1 MHKKPLNIDHQ
12 ADAAMKPARALKLI
26 GGTSQTGP
34 DLPLPQSLNAADR
47 SGTGTVDPLLAAVRV
62 ETVYRFDNLRRD
74 GAALPAPILPAD
86 QPQLLAL
93 ESEDGSILYIRSDA
107 LSEVVAQLR
116 PEAVNAA
123 GEVDFSLFQD
133 PNARAR
139 GLGDVLWKL
148 ASVLRLPSDGLLDE
162 AREKALEWAREKLGA
177 EVAAPA
183 YELGSF
189 LGAKALMWKI
199 ESRLA
204 GRPGLYRWENSV
216 LDASD
221 LCLPGD
227 PRLQG
232 MAAGKP
238 ALVMIHGTGS
248 YTLGSYAEL
257 RQHAATWEAL
267 NRRFPGGI
275 FGFEHR
281 TFSESPV
288 ENALALLQALPPGAR
303 ISLLTH
309 SRGGLVGDLLCL
321 GQIEDSVID
330 SYRIDTRDCADAP
343 GLEREAQEERQRL
356 RSIRDLLANG
366 RISVQRYVR
375 VACPAR
381 GTRFLSDN
389 LDAALSDFLNLLQW
403 GGGALVGVAAAA
415 LGGPVAGER
424 FGKGASSALGVL
436 KRLVLEIAGRRI
448 DPRMVPGI
456 AAMRTDSPLGRFL
469 AHPQTRRHDGVQMA
483 VISGDTE
490 FDGIGLSNL
499 GRRVANLFCD
509 WRLFDQNDN
518 DLVVDTDSMYAGLAF
533 RDGAR
538 YLYDRDD
545 TVTHFRYFANA
556 ATRDALRDWLTQ
568 ADVTTLAAF
577 HPLGGGAKIPW
588 RDRSSAVRRDGAT
601 QPRPVAILLPGI
613 MGSHIEI
620 RKRPD
625 APASSGDRI
634 WFDPSSL
641 FLGKLD
647 RIGDL
652 ASPKVFAEDLFEMIY
667 GDLADHLAQTHA
679 VIRCPYDWRRTPDLA
694 AQTLRDR
701 IAQAA
706 RENPGQPIRLLAHS
720 MGGLV
725 ARALIARHPD
735 AWRTVLDS
743 GGRLV
748 MLGTPNNGAHLM
760 AHTLL
765 GKSDSMRK
773 LEMLDVVHGMQEIL
787 DIVAGFPGALSL
799 LPRPHG
805 FIDSGAGPNVIPPD
819 EYFRVASWQTLKQ
832 QISDRWYGDGVG
844 AVPQAATLAQAEN
857 FWTQTLPDNRIADP
871 ERVCYVFGQ
880 SDKTPCGIERSDGKL
895 KLLFTAEGDGS
906 VTWASGR
913 LDNLDADSRCWF
925 MPVIHG
931 DMASEEDY
939 FPAIVELLEKGSTD
953 KLGRLPQKR
962 GGAATTFTLE
972 AEPPV
977 LPGDEELLRACIG
990 GSAHRHKRTR
1000 ARPRLKVSVRAGDL
1014 RYLDQ
1019 PVLCGHYI
1027 GDAISGAEAALDQKL
1042 GGALS
1047 ERERLSAYAAEIGT
1061 SAIVLRPPNPSDKN
1075 RGSLPGAVIVGLGQ
1089 FTGQLSTRQVSE
1101 SVRAGVLRFMLQL
1114 RDVIGVTADTPVTLY
1129 SLLIGWNSTASIS
1142 VAESVAAI
1150 TRGVLEANRQFRDCV
1165 GIVGV
1170 QEVAISDLCFI
1181 ELYRDAAIT
1190 AAHAVRALPDS
1201 LAGELKRLGAQIEPA
1216 NSLIE
1221 AAGVMDRLSAM
1232 SDLGHWSRLIVTDA
1246 DADERLC
1253 PPECYEVRCKS
1264 PLPREALHRLC
1275 GEPETA
1281 ATANPFAD
1289 SAAIESRHY
1298 PERLKY
1304 VFLSQ
1309 RARAETLVQQ
1319 RQPGLIEAIIRDQ
1332 RRNPAY
1338 DAKLGHTLF
1347 QLMVPLDYKA
1357 AAREQSRLLL
1367 VLDEYTA
1374 NLPWE
1379 LLQSEG
1385 EALVLRIPMV
1395 RQLATSRFRTRVRS
1409 AGSNSACIIAAP
1421 ETHGFNRRFPT
1432 DAKALADLPG
1442 AIAESQAIE
1451 MQLRNAGWRDITL
1464 TPPGKSALDI
1474 LNTLF
1479 ERPYRV
1485 LTIAAHGIFEAQ
1497 GRDGRAYSGVVLSD
1511 GQLITAVEVS
1521 QMEVVPELVFLNCCH
1536 LGSINNGYSTP
1547 NRLAYS
1553 LSRELIEMGVRCVV
1567 AAGWAVDDAAAC
1579 SFTSRFFE
1587 RMTQGDSFGE
1597 SIFQARRSTYE
1608 RHPGSNTWGAYQ
1620 AYGDPG
1626 YRLRPQARGTSSAG
1640 SYRYVAVAEL
1650 LAALNRR
1657 LAAIDWRRHAGTA
1670 EIPAQAD
1677 QWLRQQLA
1685 ACPAEW
1691 AQRADVLQAIESLT
1705 AAVTPQPKAE
1715 SPVPDAVKPVRKA
1728 KAQNQVKPTIS
1739 KKANKKP
1746 A

>member
-1 MHKKPLNIDHQ
+1 MKQ
-12 ADAAMKPARALKLI
+12 ARSLKLI
-26 GGTSQTGP
+26 GGEIQTGV
-34 DLPLPQSLNAADR
+34 DLPLPQSLSQSTR
-47 SGTGTVDPLLAAVRV
+47 SGSAAVDPLLADVRV
-62 ETVYRFDNLRRD
+62 ETVYRFGPTRRD
-74 GAALPAPILPAD
+74 GSQGKAAVLAAD
-86 QPQLLAL
+86 QPELLAL
-93 ESEDGSILYIRSDA
+93 ESEDGSMLYIRSDA
-107 LSEVVAQLR
+107 LAEAVAQLR
-116 PEAVNAA
+116 PDAINAA

-177 EVAAPA
+177 EVTAPA
-183 YELGSF
+183 YALGSF

-204 GRPGLYRWENSV
+204 GRPGLYCWQNSV

-227 PRLQG
+227 PRLKD
-232 MAAGKP
+232 MAAGQP
-238 ALVMIHGTGS
+238 ALILIHGTGS
-248 YTLGSYAEL
+248 YTLGSYADL

-267 NRRFPGGI
+267 NQRFPGGI

-288 ENALALLQALPPGAR
+288 ENAQTLLQALPQGAR

-330 SYRIDTRDCADAP
+330 SYRIDTRDCDDVA
-343 GLEREAQEERQRL
+343 GLEREAQDERQRL
-356 RSIRDLLANG
+356 RAIRDLLANG

-436 KRLVLEIAGRRI
+436 KRLALEIAGRRI

-469 AHPQTRRHDGVQMA
+469 GHPQTRRHDSVQMA

-509 WRLFDQNDN
+509 WRLFDRNDN

-533 RDGAR
+533 KDGAR
-538 YLYDRDD
+538 YLYDRDES
-545 TVTHFRYFANA
+545 VTHFRYFANT

-568 ADVTTLAAF
+568 DDVAA
-577 HPLGGGAKIPW
+577 LGAFQSLDSGGKVPW
-588 RDRSSAVRRDGAT
+588 RDRAAAARRGGET
-601 QPRPVAILLPGI
+601 QPRPVVILLPGI
-613 MGSHIEI
+613 MGSHIEV

-634 WFDPSSL
+634 WFDLPSL
-641 FLGKLD
+641 LLGKLD

-652 ASPKVFAEDLFEMIY
+652 GSPKVFAEDLFEMIY

-679 VIRCPYDWRRTPDLA
+679 VIRCPYDWRRTPDFA
-694 AQTLRDR
+694 AQTLCDK
-701 IAQAA
+701 IEQAA

-725 ARALIARHPD
+725 ARALIARHPE
-735 AWRTVLDS
+735 AWRTILES

-773 LEMLDVVHGMQEIL
+773 LEMLDAVHGMQEIL

-805 FIDSGAGPNVIPPD
+805 FTDSGAGPNVIPPD
-819 EYFRVASWQTLKQ
+819 EYYRVAGWQTMKQ
-832 QISDRWYGDGVG
+832 QISDRWYGDGVS
-844 AVPQAATLAQAEN
+844 AVPQAALLAEAEN
-857 FWTQTLPDNRIADP
+857 FWTKCLPNNHIANP
-871 ERVCYVFGQ
+871 EQVCYVFGQ

-895 KLLFTAEGDGS
+895 KLLFTADGDGS

-913 LDNLDADSRCWF
+913 LDNLDADNRCWY
-925 MPVIHG
+925 MPVVHG

-939 FPAIVELLEKGSTD
+939 FPAIVELLEKGITD
-953 KLGRLPQKR
+953 KLGRLPQTR

-977 LPGDEELLRACIG
+977 LPGEEELLRACVG
-990 GSAHRHKRTR
+990 GSAHRYKRTR

-1027 GDAISGAEAALDQKL
+1027 GDAISGAESALDQKL

-1061 SAIVLRPPNPSDKN
+1061 SAIVLRPPNPSERH

-1114 RDVIGVTADTPVTLY
+1114 RDVIGVTANTPVTLY

-1165 GIVGV
+1165 GNIGV
-1170 QEVAISDLCFI
+1170 QEVAITDLCFI

-1190 AAHAVRALPDS
+1190 AAHAVRSLPNS
-1201 LAGELKRLGAQIEPA
+1201 LAGELKRLGAHIEPA
-1216 NSLIE
+1216 SRLIE

-1264 PLPREALHRLC
+1264 PMPREALHRLC
-1275 GEPETA
+1275 GEPDAA
-1281 ATANPFAD
+1281 ATAGAFVDA
-1289 SAAIESRHY
+1289 AAIEARHY

-1319 RQPGLIEAIIRDQ
+1319 RQPGLIETIIRDQ
-1332 RRNPAY
+1332 RRNPSY

-1367 VLDEYTA
+1367 VLDDYTA

-1395 RQLATSRFRTRVRS
+1395 RQLATSHFRSRIRG

-1421 ETHGFNRRFPT
+1421 ETYGFNRRFPT
-1432 DAKALADLPG
+1432 DAESLAELPG

-1479 ERPYRV
+1479 EKPYRV
-1485 LTIAAHGIFEAQ
+1485 LTIAAHGVFEAL

-1511 GQLITAVEVS
+1511 GQLITAVEVG

-1536 LGSINNGYSTP
+1536 LGSINNGFSTP

-1587 RMTQGDSFGE
+1587 QMTQGDSFGE
-1597 SIFQARRSTYE
+1597 AIFQARRSTYE

-1626 YRLRPQARGTSSAG
+1626 YRLRPQARGAASAG

-1657 LAAIDWRRHAGTA
+1657 LAAIDWRRQAGTA
-1670 EIPAQAD
+1670 ELPAKTE
-1677 QWLRQQLA
+1677 QWLQQQLA

-1691 AQRADVLQAIESLT
+1691 ALRMDVMQAIQSLSSASAPRRE
-1705 AAVTPQPKAE
+1705 AAE
-1715 SPVPDAVKPVRKA
+1715 PVPEPVERLRKA
-1728 KAQNQVKPTIS
+1728 KLHSEASPVTSQSTGR
-1739 KKANKKP
+1739 KP
-1746 A
+1746 AARKRRKAADKPA